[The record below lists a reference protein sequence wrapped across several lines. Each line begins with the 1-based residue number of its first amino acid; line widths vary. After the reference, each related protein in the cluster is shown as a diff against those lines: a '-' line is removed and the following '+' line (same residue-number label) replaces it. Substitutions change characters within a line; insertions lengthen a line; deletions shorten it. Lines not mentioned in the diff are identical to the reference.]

1 MDAFT
6 LDALVIAAVLFL
18 TVASM
23 DGWLDDREPPPR
35 RLPTGRSAREDWR

>member
-23 DGWLDDREPPPR
+23 AGWLDDREPPPR
-35 RLPTGRSAREDWR
+35 RLPTDRRKT

>member
-18 TVASM
+18 TLASM
-23 DGWLDDREPPPR
+23 AGWLDDREQ
-35 RLPTGRSAREDWR
+35 PTPARKPKVNTDRS

>member
-18 TVASM
+18 TVASIA
-23 DGWLDDREPPPR
+23 GWLDGRGPPPR
-35 RLPTGRSAREDWR
+35 